1 MIQYLKHNQIDKTRW
16 DNCIENSFNKLPY
29 AFSWYLDIVSPNWDA
44 LVYNEYLAVMPLTKR
59 KKYGFHYLYQPIL
72 CQQLGVFS
80 TIDKDVFN
88 IDQFIKA
95 IPKHFKLAEININTN
110 NCLSDNLIEVQKNN
124 RINYLLPLKEEY
136 VTLQQ
141 RYSKNHRKNINRF
154 YVQVADHQVKS
165 VTCSEFYSY
174 KSGFINNWKNSFS
187 KSSKQTYLNILKN
200 LEKSGKSKTYF
211 IYDKQKSLLA
221 GICYIYVNEMV
232 TIQTFV
238 TKIGRK
244 SGVLYF
250 MIDEFIKEN
259 ATKDLT
265 LDFMGSMIPGV
276 AYWNNGFG
284 STVSNYEFIRLNR
297 LPKFIDRIVTF
308 NHRTARLKDAQY

>member
-1 MIQYLKHNQIDKTRW
+1 MIRYLRHNQIDKTRW

-44 LVYNEYLAVMPLTKR
+44 LVYDEYLAVMPLTKR
-59 KKYGFHYLYQPIL
+59 KKYGIQYLYQPVI

-88 IDQFIKA
+88 IDQFINA
-95 IPKHFKLAEININTN
+95 IPKQFKLAEININ
-110 NCLSDNLIEVQKNN
+110 SKNSLPDDLRDVCTTK
-124 RINYLLPLKEEY
+124 RINYLLPLKDEY
-136 VTLQQ
+136 CTLQR
-141 RYSKNHRKNINRF
+141 RYSKNHRKNINKF
-154 YVQVADHQVKS
+154 KAQVSEHEIYNVDS
-165 VTCSEFYSY
+165 TEFYD
-174 KSGFINNWKNSFS
+174 KKLGFINKWKNRIPQ
-187 KSSKQTYLNILKN
+187 SSKQTYYEILKN
-200 LEKSGKSKTYF
+200 LEDSGKMKSYF
-211 IYDKQKSLLA
+211 VYDNQKNLLA

-250 MIDEFIKEN
+250 MIDRFIKEN
-259 ATKDLT
+259 SPSDLT
-265 LDFMGSMIPGV
+265 IDFMGSMIPGV

-284 STVSNYEFIRLNR
+284 SNVSNYEYIRLNR
-297 LPKFIDRIVTF
+297 LPKLIKLILNFA
-308 NHRTARLKDAQY
+308 HRRN